1 MGYLLNRDGFTR
13 VLQKLAENR
22 RLYAPVNKAGEGRY
36 TDVDVVRY
44 DFITEAAE
52 IELEKKSDY
61 AFKEILTP
69 LSETLFFFTENEVKE
84 ADYDQREVIVF
95 LRSCDM
101 HAVKRLDAIYLENK
115 FADPFYK
122 RIRDRVK
129 FALIGCGHSY
139 EDCFCASMGTNRT
152 TEGYLFSVDLID
164 GLYHF
169 DVKDPDLAPLFA
181 AEAEKEQ
188 DVEARYV
195 TENEVKVT
203 IPADVPNSIY
213 KDGLQTNSWERY
225 SCRISNTLL
234 SVGLSEDRVHNA
246 LVCIK
251 EYYDTKY
258 ACQVPQNCFY
268 AGNLLF
274 PSEDRDISYDIF
286 GACIGGEL
294 AAGCLEDKMPDVYE
308 ALCNNG
314 TSVNV
319 KCAVPFND
327 IINIHRN
334 KVAFQFLRYYAAKS
348 FWGIK
353 YEIEF
358 DCVTETD
365 VPPDRILEIV
375 PFIYVP

>member
-1 MGYLLNRDGFTR
+1 MRLDVLNPVAFPAELLRAADRIINCRRESLSSILVNDTNEATEVLEQSLFASNDLFYKPLTDELARHEIILNHVTR
-13 VLQKLAENR
+13 VL
-22 RLYAPVNKAGEGRY
+22 
-36 TDVDVVRY
+36 D
-44 DFITEAAE
+44 
-52 IELEKKSDY
+52 
-61 AFKEILTP
+61 
-69 LSETLFFFTENEVKE
+69 
-84 ADYDQREVIVF
+84 
-95 LRSCDM
+95 
-101 HAVKRLDAIYLENK
+101 
-115 FADPFYK
+115 
-122 RIRDRVK
+122 
-129 FALIGCGHSY
+129 
-139 EDCFCASMGTNRT
+139 
-152 TEGYLFSVDLID
+152 
-164 GLYHF
+164 
-169 DVKDPDLAPLFA
+169 
-181 AEAEKEQ
+181 
-188 DVEARYV
+188 
-195 TENEVKVT
+195 
-203 IPADVPNSIY
+203 PNSIY
-213 KDGLQTNSWERY
+213 KDGLQTNSCERY

>member
-44 DFITEAAE
+44 DFFTEAAE

-122 RIRDRVK
+122 RIRDRVS

-164 GLYHF
+164 GLYHL

-213 KDGLQTNSWERY
+213 KDGLWEEYTARCINCGRCNFACPTCTCYTMQDVFYTDNGKVGERRRVGASCMVDGYTNVAGGGQYRRTNGERMRFKVLHKIVDFRKRFGY
-225 SCRISNTLL
+225 DMCVGCGRCDMICPEYISFAN
-234 SVGLSEDRVHNA
+234 
-246 LVCIK
+246 
-251 EYYDTKY
+251 
-258 ACQVPQNCFY
+258 
-268 AGNLLF
+268 
-274 PSEDRDISYDIF
+274 
-286 GACIGGEL
+286 
-294 AAGCLEDKMPDVYE
+294 
-308 ALCNNG
+308 
-314 TSVNV
+314 
-319 KCAVPFND
+319 
-327 IINIHRN
+327 IINKVN
-334 KVAFQFLRYYAAKS
+334 KAVEGGADNA
-348 FWGIK
+348 
-353 YEIEF
+353 
-358 DCVTETD
+358 
-365 VPPDRILEIV
+365 
-375 PFIYVP
+375 

>member
-22 RLYAPVNKAGEGRY
+22 RLYAPVNKIGEGRY

-122 RIRDRVK
+122 RIRDRVS

-164 GLYHF
+164 GLYHL

-213 KDGLQTNSWERY
+213 KDGLWEEYTARCINCGRCNFACPTCTCYTMQDVFYTDNGKVGERRRVGASCMVDGYTNVAGGGQYRRTNGERMRFKVLHKIVDFRKRFGY
-225 SCRISNTLL
+225 DMCVGCGRCDMICPEYISFAN
-234 SVGLSEDRVHNA
+234 
-246 LVCIK
+246 
-251 EYYDTKY
+251 
-258 ACQVPQNCFY
+258 
-268 AGNLLF
+268 
-274 PSEDRDISYDIF
+274 
-286 GACIGGEL
+286 
-294 AAGCLEDKMPDVYE
+294 
-308 ALCNNG
+308 
-314 TSVNV
+314 
-319 KCAVPFND
+319 
-327 IINIHRN
+327 IINKVN
-334 KVAFQFLRYYAAKS
+334 KAVEGGADNA
-348 FWGIK
+348 
-353 YEIEF
+353 
-358 DCVTETD
+358 
-365 VPPDRILEIV
+365 
-375 PFIYVP
+375 